1 MRKVLLFA
9 TLLLGTLAWARTAD
23 NGAADMQGANND
35 WYNQQLAAQVQQ
47 FERIADAIAPTE
59 ATSEQGGAQPGS
71 MAAASQAANEDWY
84 NQKLAA
90 QVDDFIRI
98 AAATAP
104 SGTQ

>member
-47 FERIADAIAPTE
+47 YDRIAAAIAPTS
-59 ATSEQGGAQPGS
+59 TFDQGGAQPGS
-71 MAAASQAANEDWY
+71 MAAAAQASNADWY
-84 NQKLAA
+84 NQQLAA
-90 QVDDFIRI
+90 QVDQFIRI
-98 AAATAP
+98 SAATAP